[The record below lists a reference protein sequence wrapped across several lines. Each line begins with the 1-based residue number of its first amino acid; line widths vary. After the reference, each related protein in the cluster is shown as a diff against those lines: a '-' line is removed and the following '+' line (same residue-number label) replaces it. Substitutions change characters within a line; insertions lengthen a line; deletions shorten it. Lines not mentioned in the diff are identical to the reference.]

1 MIVAFDLDD
10 TLYHEMD
17 YVRSAYK
24 AIAHIYGTHL
34 LPLMMKAP
42 SPAKAFD
49 LIGVEIDKLL
59 KIYRTHEP
67 DISLSVAA
75 IYTLVTLLKKGHALA
90 LITDGRTVTQE
101 HKIKA
106 LGLDRLIN
114 ADMIYISEKFGEEK
128 ISGGAMKD
136 IMRKYPNERYVY
148 VGDNPAKDF
157 VSGNEMG
164 WETICLKATSDNVL
178 QQNFCDFEDVFL
190 PKHFICNLFE
200 LIDCVDKI
208 DTIKI

>member
-49 LIGVEIDKLL
+49 LTGVEIDKLL

-75 IYTLVTLLKKGHALA
+75 IYTLVTLLKKGHTLA

-136 IMRKYPNERYVY
+136 TMRKYPNERYVY

-157 VSGNEMG
+157 VRGNEMG
-164 WETICLKATSDNVL
+164 WETICLKATSDNIF
-178 QQNFCDFEDVFL
+178 QQNFCDFEDAFL
-190 PKHFICNLFE
+190 PKYFICNLFE

-208 DTIKI
+208 DTMKI